1 MHWINQRKQLPA
13 AYFGLCTLIKWDFAL
28 DHYNYSRWL
37 TVYHFD
43 LVNLEQQHPD
53 VYENSCK
60 GYFSFSKSCSEFST
74 MALEQLHEQNN
85 EIIKG
90 VGMATRLLHRE
101 EESALLHWELCGS
114 EIVNMIRS
122 FEESINPT
130 PSTEEFGYKNHHEDT
145 AAFRQRFVGDVKRLL
160 KNFLVNPFDTD
171 EFTAVKN
178 NAIDFDEEIVK
189 SIKSISDLG
198 KRQFKDFW
206 SKRLVKAE
214 VPITETIS
222 KNNLRLPRH
231 MIDDKSGDAKDPI
244 LTRKIIS

>member
-1 MHWINQRKQLPA
+1 MPIHLRVVLSLILIGWMRYYYFGNGAILETNSRTPDLHPYMHWINQRKQLPA

-28 DHYNYSRWL
+28 DHYNHSKWL
-37 TVYHFD
+37 TVYQFN

-101 EESALLHWELCGS
+101 EESALLHWELWGS

-130 PSTEEFGYKNHHEDT
+130 PSTEEFRYK
-145 AAFRQRFVGDVKRLL
+145 K
-160 KNFLVNPFDTD
+160 P
-171 EFTAVKN
+171 
-178 NAIDFDEEIVK
+178 
-189 SIKSISDLG
+189 
-198 KRQFKDFW
+198 
-206 SKRLVKAE
+206 
-214 VPITETIS
+214 
-222 KNNLRLPRH
+222 PRRH
-231 MIDDKSGDAKDPI
+231 RS
-244 LTRKIIS
+244 LSTTVCR